1 MINPE
6 PKSATQ
12 QDKSWGRALAA
23 PLTGRHLRNLA
34 RLAKGKLP
42 RFPEPAVYAN

>member
-1 MINPE
+1 MIDPE
-6 PKSATQ
+6 PKPATQ
-12 QDKSWGRALAA
+12 QDKSWGFAVPA
-23 PLTGRHLRNLA
+23 PLTGRHLRNMA